1 MAIEKMQ
8 KFNLITF
15 HSDQDAVMEQ
25 LQDFQQIELFSA
37 AKYNREANIFFN
49 QMQEHPEA
57 DKIENQ
63 IGNVSWAR
71 GFLDTYVEKPGMI
84 QALRQPLRHYTLKE
98 LSEHAHTY
106 KWQNVYA
113 NLRKQDKRLRTIEQ
127 ERQELSTQEDELN
140 KWQYFDENPAVLNT
154 LSETIG
160 LLGTVPNSEFNHL
173 KEKMRQLQYSYL
185 ETIHQTSTTSY
196 LLILFL
202 KESHERAQD
211 ILRTAG
217 FEEYD
222 YPYEN
227 KPADELKQVK
237 EKSQK
242 LAKEEKSIKAQLKA
256 QKDDYENLGLVAEYL
271 DSLLV
276 RVNSNQYLL
285 ESNYTVNLSGWVP
298 EKQTEQLNKR
308 IRQIVGDDYFLE
320 FSEVKENEYDD
331 TPILLKN
338 HKLVQPFEG
347 LVEMYSL
354 PKYWELDPTP
364 FMMPFY
370 ALAFGLMVADFG
382 YGLLLFIAAALAKR
396 FLNFKPGML
405 QNITM
410 FQIGSI
416 PTMMWGLVYGN
427 IFGQQ
432 FSFQLLSTDSDI
444 TEILV
449 MSMIFGFI
457 QIMVGLGLKFYL
469 LWQREN
475 AKIKALFQAGSWMFF
490 LISVAMIA
498 AGMVLVPETALQSVG
513 ITCLIISL
521 VMIVIGGSFD
531 GNTVIGKIGSGLY
544 SIMDLT
550 NYLSDLISYTRLM
563 ALGVAGGSIGAAF
576 NLILSYLPTPA
587 RFTIGIVLFIGL
599 HGLNIFLSYLSAYV
613 HGIRLQYLEFFN
625 KFYTGGGRAF
635 KPFKSNES
643 YVQVISEENQQQGDK

>member
-154 LSETIG
+154 FSETIG

-185 ETIHQTSTTSY
+185 EIIHQTSTTSY

-276 RVNSNQYLL
+276 RVKSNQYLL
-285 ESNYTVNLSGWVP
+285 ESNYTVDLSGWVP

-320 FSEVKENEYDD
+320 FSEVKENEYND